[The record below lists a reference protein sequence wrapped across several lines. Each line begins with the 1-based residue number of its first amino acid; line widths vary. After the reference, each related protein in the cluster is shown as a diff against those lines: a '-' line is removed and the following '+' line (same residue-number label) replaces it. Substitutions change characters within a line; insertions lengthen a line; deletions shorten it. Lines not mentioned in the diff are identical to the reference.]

1 MLEFKIVQN
10 GTFEMTPET
19 GVTDNRPTCS
29 LIQSEGLNVL
39 IDLDH
44 PVKDRSDLVE
54 SLASLGVM
62 PHQIKV
68 VLLTHLHPDHIGHK
82 DLFPGALF
90 MFHKDERLTFYFKK
104 NRNLQLEGDV
114 IYELSNGGRLR
125 YVNSVPD
132 LRKLGDDIYIRHCPG
147 HTKGSL
153 VIFACIDELVHVF
166 VGGIFLNQAYYERW
180 EPPGM
185 SWEQERIYEHMAF
198 IEENAEVVVPGH
210 GAPFNITPAIKYSKV
225 VIPAKAGIQENKG

>member
-1 MLEFKIVQN
+1 MLQFKTVQN

-19 GVTDNRPTCS
+19 GVTDNRPTSS
-29 LIQSEGLNVL
+29 LIQSERWNML

-54 SLASLGVM
+54 ALASLGVM

-82 DLFPGALF
+82 DLFPDALF
-90 MFHKDERLTFYFKK
+90 LFHRDERLSFYFKENK
-104 NRNLQLEGDV
+104 NLQLEGDV
-114 IYELSNGGRLR
+114 IYEFTGDNKHQS
-125 YVNSVPD
+125 VDSVPD
-132 LRKLGDDIYIRHCPG
+132 LHSMGDCIYIRHCPG

-153 VIFACIDELVHVF
+153 VIFACINGLVHAF
-166 VGGIFLNQAYYERW
+166 VGGIFLNKAYYDKW

-185 SWEQERIYEHMAF
+185 SWERERIYEHMAF
-198 IEENAEVVVPGH
+198 IKENADVVVPGH
-210 GAPFNITPAIKYSKV
+210 GAPFNIKMGPILSH
-225 VIPAKAGIQENKG
+225 